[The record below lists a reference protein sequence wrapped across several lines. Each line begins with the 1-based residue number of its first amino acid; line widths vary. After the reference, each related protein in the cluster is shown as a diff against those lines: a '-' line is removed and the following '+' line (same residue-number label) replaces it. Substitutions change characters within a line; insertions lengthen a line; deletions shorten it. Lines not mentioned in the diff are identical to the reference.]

1 MKRNKMVLV
10 EFADSNIMHGW
21 EHPDSTID
29 CLAYAHALGF
39 LKSET
44 EEHITL
50 TMAISA
56 FGLIFEKL
64 TIPKGSIKSVKE
76 LRVK

>member
-1 MKRNKMVLV
+1 MVLV
-10 EFADSNIMHGW
+10 EFADSNIQHGW
-21 EHPDSTID
+21 EHPESDTD
-29 CLAYAHALGF
+29 NLAYAKAIGY

-44 EEHITL
+44 EAQITL
-50 TMAISA
+50 TMAISD

-64 TIPKGSIKSVKE
+64 TIPKGAIKSIKG

>member
-1 MKRNKMVLV
+1 MLLV
-10 EFADSNIMHGW
+10 EWADTNVMHGW
-21 EHPDSTID
+21 EHPELAQDN
-29 CLAYAHALGF
+29 LAYAQAIGY

-44 EEHITL
+44 DEQITL
-50 TMAISA
+50 TMAVSD

-64 TIPKGSIKSVKE
+64 TIPKGSIKYIKE